1 MAISGDGTA
10 AHPYVPTTFAD
21 FKTCVAQAGVYVCL
35 MQDIDVSKDSVYKT
49 GITGRLLIQCR
60 YVYGTA
66 MTYSDTT
73 AYEQYDKCTYNDGEH
88 GLCTYTCI
96 QACTGIDVTNTEYWT
111 RGGNPTKK
119 ITGLVITANQCFAFI
134 QSNNNINIS
143 NLFFESCAWDKTDN
157 NDLFTAYNTGTNKV
171 TINDCAFSMF
181 YNQHNYSPT
190 ICTNGEI
197 IFNRCSLYMK
207 YPGNY
212 ITYGHGYTNALIR
225 SSFNNCTIDIED
237 VGLCCD
243 SAGGQNLTYGNGS
256 YPIVNSSIRVKA
268 YVTTNGGS
276 NKYIGFATTGSFSA
290 ITILGVSG
298 DTECLLVPITYYMN
312 GTNII
317 DKDVVGQATL
327 GTTAN
332 LIQGTTAQCKD
343 KDWLTSQGFFTS

>member
-1 MAISGDGTA
+1 MAISGTGVASD
-10 AHPYVPTTFAD
+10 PYIPTTFAD
-21 FKTCVAQAGVYVCL
+21 FKTCVSQAGVYVCL
-35 MQDIDVSKDSVYKT
+35 MQDIDVSKDSIYKT
-49 GITGRLLIQCR
+49 GITERLLIQCR

-73 AYEQYDKCTYNDGEH
+73 AYGINAKCTFNDGEH

-96 QACTGIDVTNTEYWT
+96 QPCTGIDVTNTEYWT

-119 ITGLVITANQCFAFI
+119 ITGLIITAGQCFAFI

-157 NDLFTAYNTGTNKV
+157 NDLFTAYNTGRYNV

-181 YNQHNYSPT
+181 YNQHNYSPA
-190 ICTNGEI
+190 ICTNTET
-197 IFNRCSLYMK
+197 IFNRCSMYMK

-212 ITYGHGYTNALIR
+212 ITYGYGYTNVLIR

-243 SAGGQNLTYGNGS
+243 SAGGQNTTLGGS
-256 YPIVNSSIRVKA
+256 TPIVNSSIRVKA
-268 YVTTNGGS
+268 YVTTNS
-276 NKYIGFATTGSFSA
+276 NSKYIGFATTGSFSA

-298 DTECLLVPITYYMN
+298 DTECLLVPLSYYMI

-327 GTTAN
+327 RTHAN
-332 LIQGTTAQCKD
+332 LIQGTTEQCKD